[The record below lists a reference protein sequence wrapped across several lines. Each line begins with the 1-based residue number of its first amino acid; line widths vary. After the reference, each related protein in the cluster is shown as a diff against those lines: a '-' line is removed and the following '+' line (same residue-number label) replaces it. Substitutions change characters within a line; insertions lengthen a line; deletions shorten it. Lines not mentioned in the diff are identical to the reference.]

1 MTIFHITS
9 STLIVQLITDYDKVN
24 LATPYPV
31 MNFFKFISSFIYPL
45 TVERTSSALN
55 PLLEVRIENGKYVL
69 NSEHANYSFG
79 SLHHIFKRAF
89 KMTRI
94 GDKDIKNVLLLGF
107 GAGSVPALLADDFK
121 INCHIT
127 AVEIDEKVLTL
138 ARKYFNI
145 HRFDT
150 LHLICADAFQ
160 FVQSCNSTF
169 DLIVVDIFVDDKV
182 PVQFETPEFLLA
194 LKKLM
199 RNNGFL
205 FFNKIPDAENG
216 MKRFDNLVTHFKNIF
231 GEITVLNVSE
241 NRVIAVWDQKGSRY
255 RKNEYFF
262 NLFVHH

>member
-1 MTIFHITS
+1 
-9 STLIVQLITDYDKVN
+9 VITDYDEVN
-24 LATPYPV
+24 LATSYPV
-31 MNFFKFISSFIYPL
+31 MNFFKFISSFIYPV

-79 SLHHIFKRAF
+79 SLHRIFKRAF

-94 GDKDIKNVLLLGF
+94 GDKDIKNVLLLGL
-107 GAGSVPALLADDFK
+107 GAGSVPALLVDNFK
-121 INCHIT
+121 INCPIT
-127 AVEIDEKVLTL
+127 AVEIDGKVLTL

-169 DLIVVDIFVDDKV
+169 DLIVVDIFIDDKV

-205 FFNKIPDAENG
+205 FFNKILNAENG
-216 MKRFDNLVTHFKNIF
+216 ATLFNNLIIHFKNIF
-231 GEITVLNVSE
+231 GEATVMSISE
-241 NRVIAVWDQKGSRY
+241 NRVIIVMKIEKDESRIFLRQPSY
-255 RKNEYFF
+255 RWTSPFIVGQGKNRPA
-262 NLFVHH
+262 